1 MSRMPGS
8 KDVYWCNMCFLAV
21 NTLRERLI
29 LVDVLW
35 WSLILYP
42 CVIVM
47 FLKEFC
53 ILNDMSYF
61 ILYNIHLVSVRLPG
75 ISYSCL

>member
-1 MSRMPGS
+1 MVSLVSMMPGS

-35 WSLILYP
+35 L
-42 CVIVM
+42 VIVIVSFVIIM

-53 ILNDMSYF
+53 ILNDMSSF
-61 ILYNIHLVSVRLPG
+61 ILYIF
-75 ISYSCL
+75 I